1 MSIFSGNR
9 MSYQVLILSPFPTYN
24 IILSHH
30 DLIISSSH
38 NSLSFY
44 HLSYHLLVPF
54 YWSSLLPITNTIGR
68 IMVRWIFPEIILRFC
83 ATLSAI
89 GCTMYHIMILSL
101 DYYYIILSPFLVIS
115 WFSLLFPLPPSLA
128 PSLLVSLCTLLFT
141 EILATQVKQVHIR
154 DPSPSHIIQH
164 IVNE

>member
-9 MSYQVLILSPFPTYN
+9 MSYQVIILSPFPTYH
-24 IILSHH
+24 IILSYH

-44 HLSYHLLVPF
+44 HLLYHLLVPF
-54 YWSSLLPITNTIGR
+54 YSLLLIINTFGR
-68 IMVRWIFPEIILRFC
+68 IIFRWMFLERILRFC

-89 GCTMYHIMILSL
+89 VCTMYHIMIRSL
-101 DYYYIILSPFLVIS
+101 DYYIIILSPFLVIS

-128 PSLLVSLCTLLFT
+128 PSLLVSVCTLPFI
-141 EILATQVKQVHIR
+141 EILASQVKRVHIR
-154 DPSPSHIIQH
+154 DPSPSHITQH